1 MCFNSAAEPLP
12 DMNATLHKNRLCMSS
27 SQLLT
32 ITESHGLRALAVVA
46 VWIVGLLARLGC
58 ETRNLSCGNRQTA
71 RRDARS
77 KSWLHILIR
86 QFAGAHREPV
96 LWFDTMGRRAGPLTW
111 ATCHRLR
118 LHDRSSC
125 HCLALAF
132 AEQASPGRSGF
143 CRT

>member
-1 MCFNSAAEPLP
+1 MCFDSAADQLSDE
-12 DMNATLHKNRLCMSS
+12 NATHHKNRLCMSL

-32 ITESHGLRALAVVA
+32 ITESHGFCALVA
-46 VWIVGLLARLGC
+46 VAAWIVGLLAHLGRKM
-58 ETRNLSCGNRQTA
+58 RNLSCGNRQTA

-86 QFAGAHREPV
+86 QFAGARREPV